1 MAACENH
8 SHYWSAP
15 VTDAFLCPKS
25 VDLREFE
32 LYLRL
37 RVRVRHASYVALLP
51 FQINSMKCSRNAT
64 VDSHVA
70 LASHII

>member
-1 MAACENH
+1 MAACEKH
-8 SHYWSAP
+8 SHNWSAP

-37 RVRVRHASYVALLP
+37 RVRVRHASYVTLLL
-51 FQINSMKCSRNAT
+51 FQINLMKCGRNAT
-64 VDSHVA
+64 VDSSLH
-70 LASHII
+70 LRLT